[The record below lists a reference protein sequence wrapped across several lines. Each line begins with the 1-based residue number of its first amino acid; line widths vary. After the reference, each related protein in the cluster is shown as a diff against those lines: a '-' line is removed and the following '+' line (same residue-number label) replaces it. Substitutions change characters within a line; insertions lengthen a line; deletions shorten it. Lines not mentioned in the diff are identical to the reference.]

1 MCVCVRAS
9 SYGVVLKEL
18 SDKVGAREMLVKSL
32 STVPLLWC
40 SWRELA
46 RLCEDREMV
55 REGKGSDEGGVGED

>member
-1 MCVCVRAS
+1 
-9 SYGVVLKEL
+9 
-18 SDKVGAREMLVKSL
+18 MLVKSL